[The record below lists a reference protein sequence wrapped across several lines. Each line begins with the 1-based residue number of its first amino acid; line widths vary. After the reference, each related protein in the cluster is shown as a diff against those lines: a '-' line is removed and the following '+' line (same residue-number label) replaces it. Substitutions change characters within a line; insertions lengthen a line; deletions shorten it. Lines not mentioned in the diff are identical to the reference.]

1 MNSGVPL
8 SDLKNKLLS
17 GFKDFEA
24 GINGHAS
31 EEIFKLR
38 KQAIDQFD
46 QLGFPT
52 VKNEE
57 WKYTNVSKYID
68 ESWEQS
74 KNLSPANPASLA
86 QIKKSIPAI
95 VDAHVFVFNDGVFS
109 AELSSIKTDD
119 TGIKLLSF
127 SEAMKSEKD
136 LLGQYLGK
144 VLSSDINGF
153 TAINSAFAVDG
164 VFIHIPKNT
173 KPKYPVHLVFTSGN
187 GGEKYINHIR
197 NLMIIEEGAGLE
209 LIESWISTGKSD
221 YLNNVVSEIFVN
233 RNATFN
239 QYRFQEE
246 DIENARQINFNQIV
260 QQKDSLVNNF
270 TVSTGGKLVRND
282 LQYRLED
289 TNCESHMFGLYIGTD
304 AQHIDNHTLVDH
316 AQPNCFSNEF
326 YKGIMAG
333 NSAGVFN
340 GKVIVRKDAQ
350 KTNAYQSNKNILL
363 SDNAKI
369 NTKPQL
375 EIFANDVKCS
385 HGATTGQLDEEA
397 LFYLRSRGIGAT
409 EAKVM
414 LTTAF
419 ATDVLENIKPEVIR
433 NYARQLVESKLHSL
447 EMISDQQ

>member
-8 SDLKNKLLS
+8 SDLKNKILS
-17 GFKDFEA
+17 GFKDLEVSF
-24 GINGHAS
+24 NGHAS

-68 ESWEQS
+68 ESWEQRT
-74 KNLSPANPASLA
+74 NLNSSAQALSD
-86 QIKKSIPAI
+86 QIKKSIPTI
-95 VDAHVFVFNDGVFS
+95 VDAHVLAFYDGTFS
-109 AELSSIKTDD
+109 KELTSIKTDD
-119 TGIKLLSF
+119 TGIKLMSF
-127 SEAMKSEKD
+127 SEAMNSEKN
-136 LLGQYLGK
+136 LLKEYLGK
-144 VLSSDINGF
+144 ALPSDINGF
-153 TAINSAFAVDG
+153 TAINSAFATEG
-164 VFIHIPKNT
+164 AFIHIPKNT
-173 KPKYPVHLVFTSGN
+173 KPKYPVHLVFISGN
-187 GGEKYINHIR
+187 GGDKYINHIR
-197 NLMIIEEGAGLE
+197 NLIIVEEGSGLE
-209 LIESWISTGKSD
+209 IIESWISSGKSE
-221 YLNNVVSEIFVN
+221 YLNNVVSEIVVN
-233 RNATFN
+233 KNATIN
-239 QYRFQEE
+239 HYRFQEE
-246 DIENARQINFNQIV
+246 NNETARHINFTQIV

-282 LQYRLED
+282 LQYRLEN
-289 TNCESHMFGLYIGTD
+289 TNCESHLFGLYIGADT
-304 AQHIDNHTLVDH
+304 QHIDNHTLVDH
-316 AQPNCFSNEF
+316 AQPNCYSNEF

-333 NSAGVFN
+333 QSAGVFN
-340 GKVIVRKDAQ
+340 GTVIVRKDAQ

-363 SDNAKI
+363 SDDAKI

-397 LFYLRSRGIGAT
+397 LFYLRSRGIGAV

-419 ATDVLENIKPEVIR
+419 ATDVLENIKPEAIR
-433 NYARQLVESKLHSL
+433 KYARQLVEDKLHSI
-447 EMISDQQ
+447 EMINNQ